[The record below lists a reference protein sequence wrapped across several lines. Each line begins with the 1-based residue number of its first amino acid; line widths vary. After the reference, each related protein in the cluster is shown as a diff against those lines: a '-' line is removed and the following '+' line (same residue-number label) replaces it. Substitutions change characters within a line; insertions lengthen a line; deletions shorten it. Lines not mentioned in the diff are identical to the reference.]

1 MLTTLGKAIKRFGFE
16 DARTITIA
24 YLEEVGKATLAE
36 ELYETLVGDEEEEEE
51 DDEPLY
57 FNEDWDDFEEDVDEC
72 GFDPYEGCYT
82 FDC

>member
-1 MLTTLGKAIKRFGFE
+1 MITTLAKAIRRFGFE
-16 DARTITIA
+16 DPRTITIA
-24 YLEEVGKATLAE
+24 YLEETGKVELAE
-36 ELYETLVGDEEEEEE
+36 SLYETLVGDEVEDE

-57 FNEDWDDFEEDVDEC
+57 YNDEWDEDLNGDEEM